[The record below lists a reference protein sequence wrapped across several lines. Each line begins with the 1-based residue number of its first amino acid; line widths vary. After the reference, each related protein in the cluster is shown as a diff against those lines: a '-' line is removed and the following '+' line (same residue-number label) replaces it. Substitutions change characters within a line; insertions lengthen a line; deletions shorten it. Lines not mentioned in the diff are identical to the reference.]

1 MEIPAEIRDAMVQ
14 HALEED
20 PNECCGILAG
30 AGGIVLQ
37 HYRITNTEKSPYRY
51 SMDGLEVHHVE
62 MEVEENG
69 WEFLAF
75 YHSHTHSPAYPSN
88 TDVRLAANWPDP
100 YYLIIS
106 LMTKGDD
113 KQPPHR
119 WWRRLFGFLFADKP
133 MESDRQPPVIRLFTI
148 TDGTVTE
155 EPVVI
160 V

>member
-30 AGGIVLQ
+30 AGGIVLH
-37 HYRITNTEKSPYRY
+37 HYRITNTERSPYRY
-51 SMDGLEVHHVE
+51 SMDGRELNQVLRELDD
-62 MEVEENG
+62 NG
-69 WEFLAF
+69 WEMQVI
-75 YHSHTHSPAYPSN
+75 YHSHTHSPAYPSD

-100 YYLIIS
+100 YYLLVS
-106 LMTKGDD
+106 LMD
-113 KQPPHR
+113 KQSPDV
-119 WWRRLFGFLFADKP
+119 RLY
-133 MESDRQPPVIRLFTI
+133 TI
-148 TDGTVTE
+148 WDGAVTE

>member
-37 HYRITNTEKSPYRY
+37 HYRITNTERSPYRY
-51 SMDGLEVHHVE
+51 SMDGRELNQVLRELDD
-62 MEVEENG
+62 NG
-69 WEFLAF
+69 WEMQVI
-75 YHSHTHSPAYPSN
+75 YHSHTHSPAYPSD

-100 YYLIIS
+100 YYLLVS
-106 LMTKGDD
+106 LMD
-113 KQPPHR
+113 KQSP
-119 WWRRLFGFLFADKP
+119 D
-133 MESDRQPPVIRLFTI
+133 VRLFTI
-148 TDGTVTE
+148 WDGAVSE

>member
-1 MEIPAEIRDAMVQ
+1 MTMEIPAEIRDGMVQ

-51 SMDGLEVHHVE
+51 SMDGRELNMVLRELDD
-62 MEVEENG
+62 NG
-69 WEFLAF
+69 WEMQVI
-75 YHSHTHSPAYPSN
+75 YHSHTHSPAYPSD

-100 YYLIIS
+100 YYLLVS
-106 LMTKGDD
+106 LMD
-113 KQPPHR
+113 KQSPDV
-119 WWRRLFGFLFADKP
+119 RLYT
-133 MESDRQPPVIRLFTI
+133 IR
-148 TDGTVTE
+148 DGTVAE

>member
-30 AGGIVLQ
+30 AGGIVIQ
-37 HYRITNTEKSPYRY
+37 HYRITNTERSPYRY
-51 SMDGLEVHHVE
+51 SMDGRELNQVLRELDD
-62 MEVEENG
+62 NG
-69 WEFLAF
+69 WEMQVI
-75 YHSHTHSPAYPSN
+75 YHSHTHSPAYPSD

-100 YYLIIS
+100 YYLLVS
-106 LMTKGDD
+106 LI
-113 KQPPHR
+113 
-119 WWRRLFGFLFADKP
+119 
-133 MESDRQPPVIRLFTI
+133 DRQSPDVRLFTI
-148 TDGTVTE
+148 WDGTVTE

>member
-37 HYRITNTEKSPYRY
+37 QYRITNTERSPYRY
-51 SMDGLEVHHVE
+51 SMDGRELNQVLRELDD
-62 MEVEENG
+62 NG
-69 WEFLAF
+69 WEMQVI
-75 YHSHTHSPAYPSN
+75 YHSHTHSPAYPSD

-100 YYLIIS
+100 YYLLVS
-106 LMTKGDD
+106 LMD
-113 KQPPHR
+113 KQSPDVR
-119 WWRRLFGFLFADKP
+119 
-133 MESDRQPPVIRLFTI
+133 VFTI
-148 TDGTVTE
+148 WDGTVTE

>member
-1 MEIPAEIRDAMVQ
+1 MEIPAEIRDAMVE

-51 SMDGLEVHHVE
+51 SMDGRELNQVLRELDD
-62 MEVEENG
+62 NG
-69 WEFLAF
+69 WEMQVI
-75 YHSHTHSPAYPSN
+75 YHSHTHSPAYPSD

-100 YYLIIS
+100 YYLLVS
-106 LMTKGDD
+106 LMD
-113 KQPPHR
+113 KQSP
-119 WWRRLFGFLFADKP
+119 D
-133 MESDRQPPVIRLFTI
+133 VRLFTI
-148 TDGTVTE
+148 FDGTVAE

>member
-51 SMDGLEVHHVE
+51 SMDGRELNQVLRELDD
-62 MEVEENG
+62 NG
-69 WEFLAF
+69 WEMQVI
-75 YHSHTHSPAYPSN
+75 YHSHTHSPAYPSD

-100 YYLIIS
+100 YYLLVS
-106 LMTKGDD
+106 LMD
-113 KQPPHR
+113 KQSP
-119 WWRRLFGFLFADKP
+119 D
-133 MESDRQPPVIRLFTI
+133 VRLFTI
-148 TDGTVTE
+148 GDGAVSE